1 MKLKKDINILI
12 IGLGIIGGSYAMAL
26 KKQGYYVSAITKEK
40 SDIDYALKNKIIAS
54 H

>member
-26 KKQGYYVSAITKEK
+26 KKQGYYYKLYKLQYEK
-40 SDIDYALKNKIIAS
+40 KQ
-54 H
+54 